1 MNANSSMEPW
11 RMRIAFTM
19 ATENVNPNME
29 PALKKLRSC
38 TTDEG
43 GVANTASTATR
54 PVMSVVAVP
63 RPVMSLVAV
72 PRQPCAQLAI
82 THEAALS
89 APMQLRQPESP
100 EQVSVQGKEA
110 ASSAPPACWSAIRAY
125 AADQRTE
132 HEAGRGPRRI
142 PEIDERYHRYGS
154 WLKDRGQKGW
164 EYLLKSALWR
174 CSEPG
179 QPSVAL
185 EPNIV
190 AYDVEA
196 GIEHWNLWYHPG
208 TTAGNADLAMSDVLR
223 HARLFLPSLQEA
235 EVALWQNIPELRSVP
250 EMAHAHVMLRPQTA
264 ETRSEVAELRTNW
277 RLRSPWAEHER
288 MGGRGHEV
296 GF

>member
-1 MNANSSMEPW
+1 MGDVNPNMEPW
-11 RMRIAFTM
+11 RMRIAFTV

-29 PALKKLRSC
+29 PAPKKLKRWA
-38 TTDEG
+38 TDEG
-43 GVANTASTATR
+43 GIANTLSTATP
-54 PVMSVVAVP
+54 PVMT
-63 RPVMSLVAV
+63 LVAV
-72 PRQPCAQLAI
+72 PQQPSAQLAI
-82 THEAALS
+82 THGAVLS
-89 APMQLRQPESP
+89 APTPLRQSESP
-100 EQVSVQGKEA
+100 EQVSGQGKEA
-110 ASSAPPACWSAIRAY
+110 VSSPPPANWSTIRAY

-132 HEAGRGPRRI
+132 YEAGRGPRRL
-142 PEIDERYHRYGS
+142 PEIDERYRRYGA
-154 WLKDRGQKGW
+154 WLKDRGQKGAG
-164 EYLLKSALWR
+164 YLLKSALWR
-174 CSEPG
+174 CPEPG

-190 AYDVEA
+190 PYDVET

-208 TTAGNADLAMSDVLR
+208 TTVGNADLAMSDVLR

-264 ETRSEVAELRTNW
+264 ETRSAVAEVRTNW

>member
-1 MNANSSMEPW
+1 
-11 RMRIAFTM
+11 MRIAFTT
-19 ATENVNPNME
+19 ATENVNPSRE
-29 PALKKLRSC
+29 PALKKLKSC
-38 TTDEG
+38 ATDEG
-43 GVANTASTATR
+43 GIANTLTTA
-54 PVMSVVAVP
+54 P

-82 THEAALS
+82 THGS
-89 APMQLRQPESP
+89 APSAPPQLTQSESP
-100 EQVSVQGKEA
+100 EQVSVWTVHGEEA
-110 ASSAPPACWSAIRAY
+110 VSSPSPASWSTIRAY

-132 HEAGRGPRRI
+132 YKAGRGPRRL
-142 PEIDERYHRYGS
+142 PEIDERYRRYGA

-174 CSEPG
+174 CPEAG